1 METKRSRQPG
11 GTGPFLFDFG
21 TKHNLQNY
29 LKRENQAEVNQV
41 TATPLGGPGSRA
53 SPGRSTT
60 AAAHSEELVWGQHR
74 GGAEGAVALRPV
86 WSGDGTCFL
95 VQEKGRK
102 PEAESDTPAKP
113 GSTLSVSEGSQ
124 ELGRRWCGGGPRGP
138 ERPFHQRKKLP
149 ERVEASKAGRRRP
162 TSGPVGGRRTR
173 RHLGLDQNSADGTS
187 FSHASPRCTENSNWS
202 LTGPAGSLPGL
213 ESGEQGPHCQ
223 RAGRQRTDGSGPAA

>member
-1 METKRSRQPG
+1 M
-11 GTGPFLFDFG
+11 
-21 TKHNLQNY
+21 
-29 LKRENQAEVNQV
+29 

-138 ERPFHQRKKLP
+138 ERPFSP
-149 ERVEASKAGRRRP
+149 EKETAR
-162 TSGPVGGRRTR
+162 
-173 RHLGLDQNSADGTS
+173 
-187 FSHASPRCTENSNWS
+187 
-202 LTGPAGSLPGL
+202 
-213 ESGEQGPHCQ
+213 ESGGLQSRQEEAHVRPCGRKEDTAAPWPGPEQ
-223 RAGRQRTDGSGPAA
+223 R